1 MTADSVV
8 LDASVLIRSAIDR
21 EPRAREWVRAVEAGD
36 VEGHVPD
43 VAYAETVSGLAK
55 YIRARLVAP
64 KVAAQIV
71 EEVVLL
77 PLHSHGHARLAAA
90 TLALVLEHG
99 LSAYD
104 ASYLA
109 LARSLEATL
118 ITADRRLAQAA
129 PRSEL
134 LP

>member
-1 MTADSVV
+1 MTAVSVV

-21 EPRAREWVRAVEAGD
+21 EPKAREWVRAVEAGEI
-36 VEGHVPD
+36 EGHVPD
-43 VAYAETVSGLAK
+43 VAYAETVGGLAK
-55 YIRARLVAP
+55 YVRARLVAP
-64 KVAAQIV
+64 KIAAQIV
-71 EEVVLL
+71 DDVVLL

-90 TLALVLEHG
+90 SLALALEHG

-109 LARSLEATL
+109 LARSLETTL
-118 ITADRRLAQAA
+118 ITADRRLAAVA
-129 PRSEL
+129 PEFEL

>member
-1 MTADSVV
+1 VTAVSVV

-21 EPRAREWVRAVEAGD
+21 EPKAREWVRAVEAGEI
-36 VEGHVPD
+36 EGHVPD
-43 VAYAETVSGLAK
+43 VAYAETVGGLAK
-55 YIRARLVAP
+55 YVRARLVAP
-64 KVAAQIV
+64 KIAAQIV
-71 EEVVLL
+71 DDVVLL

-90 TLALVLEHG
+90 SLALALEHG

-109 LARSLEATL
+109 LARSLETTL
-118 ITADRRLAQAA
+118 ITADRRLAAVA
-129 PRSEL
+129 PEFEL

>member
-1 MTADSVV
+1 MTAVSVV
-8 LDASVLIRSAIDR
+8 LDASVLIRSAVER

-55 YIRARLVAP
+55 YVRARLVAP
-64 KVAAQIV
+64 ELAAQIV
-71 EEVVLL
+71 EGVVLL
-77 PLHSHGHARLAAA
+77 PLHTHGHARLAAA
-90 TLALVLEHG
+90 SLSLALEHG

-109 LARSLEATL
+109 LARALDAPL
-118 ITADRRLAQAA
+118 VTADRRLAQAA
-129 PRSEL
+129 AASEL